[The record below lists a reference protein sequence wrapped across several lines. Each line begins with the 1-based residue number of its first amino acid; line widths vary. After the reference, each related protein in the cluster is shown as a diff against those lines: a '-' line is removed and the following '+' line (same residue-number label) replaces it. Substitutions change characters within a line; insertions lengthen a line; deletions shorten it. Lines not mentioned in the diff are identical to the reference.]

1 MLTLSNNFLGLVAI
15 DYVSDLIGFGLY
27 SNKQEL
33 IMTIS
38 TQNQAKKKKRQRKT
52 PLGLIGIRMLLTI
65 PNNGA

>member
-38 TQNQAKKKKRQRKT
+38 TQNQAKKKTSKKNTSR
-52 PLGLIGIRMLLTI
+52 PYW
-65 PNNGA
+65 N

>member
-33 IMTIS
+33 ITIS